1 MKRILVFTLLLPL
14 AFSGCI
20 HGYKAHPGSINTFD
34 SVSYDAILD
43 YKAALDEAKTE
54 YAKGQLPPAS
64 KEYINQ
70 AVAAYNTA
78 DSSWQLYHSGHTE
91 NIQQLQADI
100 NAFAQSIAALRA
112 AFGGK

>member
-1 MKRILVFTLLLPL
+1 MKRTLVFVLLLPL
-14 AFSGCI
+14 AFSGCV
-20 HGYKAHPGSINTFD
+20 HNYKVHPGAIDTFD
-34 SVSYDAILD
+34 SASYDAILD
-43 YKAALDEAKTE
+43 YKAALDEAKAE
-54 YAKGQLPPAS
+54 YAKGELPPAS